1 MNARPM
7 SGWIFFAGVAMV
19 LIGALDSLQGL
30 IALFEDEY
38 FVPTQ
43 SGFLVLDLTAWGW
56 VLLIWGLVLVL
67 AGLALLGGQ
76 GWARWFTIVVVALN
90 VIAQLGF
97 VGSSA
102 YPLWAL
108 TVMALNIMV
117 LYALAVRWDGDGMPA
132 DA

>member
-1 MNARPM
+1 MDVKPM
-7 SGWIFFAGVAMV
+7 SGWIFFAGVMMV
-19 LIGALDSLQGL
+19 LIGALDAIQGL

-43 SGFLVLDLTAWGW
+43 AGFLVVDLTTWGW
-56 VLLIWGLVLVL
+56 VLLLWGVILVL
-67 AGLALLGGQ
+67 AGLALLSGR
-76 GWARWFTIVVVALN
+76 GWARWFTIVVVSLN

-117 LYALAVRWDGDGMPA
+117 LYALAVRWDGDGMPTKA
-132 DA
+132 